1 MRRGGFT
8 LLEVVIALVILSTFA
23 VACLQLRLSGLRA
36 GQKIAQAQ
44 HIERALDDVLELAV
58 DRMLPDPFVEKDD
71 AGEVVRIVWKG
82 DRFGEPFEC
91 VSEVVEVLA
100 PTMAVPESTDAD
112 QPPPKST
119 VTMQRYTATLG
130 NHTAVLLRP
139 R

>member
-44 HIERALDDVLELAV
+44 HIERSLDDVLALAV
-58 DRMLPDPFVEKDD
+58 DRMLPDPLVEKND
-71 AGEVVRIVWKG
+71 AGEVVRIIWKG

-91 VSEVVEVLA
+91 VSEVVNVLA
-100 PTMAVPESTDAD
+100 PTIVDPKTAQGD
-112 QPPPKST
+112 QASSQST
-119 VTMQRYTATLG
+119 VKMQRYTATLDS
-130 NHTAVLLRP
+130 HTAVLLRP
-139 R
+139 M